1 MQGALIRAVI
11 GSVVSTARG
20 TQDLWMSQMTYS
32 GATLNREYRGIMA
45 IVLACARPNT
55 HYR

>member
-32 GATLNREYRGIMA
+32 GATLNREYRGITA
-45 IVLACARPNT
+45 IVLACVRPNT